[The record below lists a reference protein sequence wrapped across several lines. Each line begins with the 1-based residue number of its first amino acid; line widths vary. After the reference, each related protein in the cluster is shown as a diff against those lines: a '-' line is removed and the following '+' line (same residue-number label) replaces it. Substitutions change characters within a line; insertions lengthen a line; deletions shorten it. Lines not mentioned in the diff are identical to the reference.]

1 MRFSGRGTAIAGISC
16 GAAGAGISIVSLALG
31 VVLQLS

>member
-1 MRFSGRGTAIAGISC
+1 MRFTGRGTAVAGISC
-16 GAAGAGISIVSLALG
+16 GAAGAGISIVSLALA